1 MARARP
7 GDKCWASSA
16 PWGCRSGRCTPDLSP
31 CVVPLLSTSPIH
43 DLACHKLGSGWINS
57 NVMDRTRC
65 KAQMCSRT
73 FSKFGTF
80 FAVTWISAETFVIAA
95 SPPPI
100 SSAMVWRKDSE
111 IMDKNDWTSSL
122 RPSHSLLESQY
133 KYFIL
138 EIKTQC
144 FMDKRRRNVHSTMVS
159 NSQALPFHKPTA
171 FPQWV
176 FPGSPR
182 VTLSI
187 WNQSVNSWQ
196 LPETPHSISCSLPL
210 PSFPLVCFTLQN
222 CRPQQLNVRGSDT
235 VRLQNTTQE
244 HLWPSKIFTS

>member
-1 MARARP
+1 MMWSKNMWDH
-7 GDKCWASSA
+7 G
-16 PWGCRSGRCTPDLSP
+16 
-31 CVVPLLSTSPIH
+31 
-43 DLACHKLGSGWINS
+43 HKNY
-57 NVMDRTRC
+57 
-65 KAQMCSRT
+65 
-73 FSKFGTF
+73 
-80 FAVTWISAETFVIAA
+80 
-95 SPPPI
+95 
-100 SSAMVWRKDSE
+100 
-111 IMDKNDWTSSL
+111 WTSSL
-122 RPSHSLLESQY
+122 QSFPLAWWRWQSDC
-133 KYFIL
+133 FIL
-138 EIKTQC
+138 KIKTQR
-144 FMDKRRRNVHSTMVS
+144 FTDKRKRNAHSTMVS

-176 FPGSPR
+176 FPGSWR

-210 PSFPLVCFTLQN
+210 LSFPLVCFTLQN

>member
-1 MARARP
+1 MQ
-7 GDKCWASSA
+7 SSDLEQNLLKI
-16 PWGCRSGRCTPDLSP
+16 WDLFCCNLKFSRGLCHCYTTTTHLLIHGVEKGHVRS
-31 CVVPLLSTSPIH
+31 
-43 DLACHKLGSGWINS
+43 
-57 NVMDRTRC
+57 
-65 KAQMCSRT
+65 
-73 FSKFGTF
+73 
-80 FAVTWISAETFVIAA
+80 
-95 SPPPI
+95 
-100 SSAMVWRKDSE
+100 
-111 IMDKNDWTSSL
+111 WTSKWL
-122 RPSHSLLESQY
+122 NFFTLPQPFPLAWWRSQY
-133 KYFIL
+133 NCFIL
-138 EIKTQC
+138 EIKNQC
-144 FMDKRRRNVHSTMVS
+144 FMDKRMRNAHSTMVS

-176 FPGSPR
+176 FPGSWR

-210 PSFPLVCFTLQN
+210 PSFPLACFTLQN